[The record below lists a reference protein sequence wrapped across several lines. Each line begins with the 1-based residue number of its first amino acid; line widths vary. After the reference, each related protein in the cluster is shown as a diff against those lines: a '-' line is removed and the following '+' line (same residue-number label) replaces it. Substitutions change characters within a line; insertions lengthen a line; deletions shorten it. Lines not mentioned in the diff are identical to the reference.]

1 MSGLPI
7 SRLICSH
14 DFYWSRRRQADVC
27 RRCGALSPVLAL
39 HFRSKSAWTVGADL
53 PPERMNGF
61 APAVD
66 VPADLM
72 EPTPQLAAPESGL
85 PAPEPV
91 VEPSLPPAAP
101 AADGVAQVEAALAPQ
116 DPSDP
121 FSLPMPVA
129 SGLDFS
135 MRGGAPLQKPLVT

>member
-66 VPADLM
+66 VEIGPQMIEA
-72 EPTPQLAAPESGL
+72 PPQLAAPGPPPLPLSEVAAP
-85 PAPEPV
+85 PAPEVVPPEPAGPV
-91 VEPSLPPAAP
+91 S
-101 AADGVAQVEAALAPQ
+101 
-116 DPSDP
+116 SDP
-121 FSLPMPVA
+121 FSIPVA
-129 SGLDFS
+129 AVSTHIDFS
-135 MRGGAPLQKPLVT
+135 SRAAAPLQKPLVR